1 MAEIIDIRARQIL
14 DSRGN
19 PTLEA
24 DVVLADGCFGS
35 GAVPSGASTGT
46 HEALELRDNKKAF
59 GGKSVFKAVSN
70 VTEVIA
76 PHILGMEAQEQ
87 AEIDKAMVELDGTPN
102 KSNLGANAMLAV
114 SMAVA
119 SASSQSTGQPL
130 YRYLGGIAARTLPVP
145 FMNVL
150 NGGQHA
156 DNNVDIQEFM
166 IVPAGADNLTHAVQM
181 GAEIYQTLKALLKS
195 KGLSASVGDEGGFA
209 PNLKSNEEALEY
221 LTSAIKKA
229 GYAPGRDCFLA
240 IDAAASEF
248 FKDGKYTFKGE
259 NWSGDAAG
267 LVDKYKGWV
276 DAYPIVSIEDGLAE
290 DDWEGWVVLT
300 RSLGDKV
307 QIVGDDLFVTQK
319 ARVVK
324 GIQVG
329 AANSVLIKLNQVG
342 TVTET
347 LDTVETSR
355 LSGYR
360 WLVSHRSGETEDSFI
375 ADFSVAC
382 NSGQIKTGAPARS
395 ERVAKY
401 NQLIRIEEELGK
413 AALFG
418 SKVVLPGKEL

>member
-1 MAEIIDIRARQIL
+1 MAEIVDIRARQIL

-19 PTLEA
+19 PTVEA
-24 DVVLADGCFGS
+24 DVLLADGSFGR

-46 HEALELRDNKKAF
+46 HEALELRDKQKAF
-59 GGKSVFKAVSN
+59 GGKSVYKAISN
-70 VTEVIA
+70 IIEVIA
-76 PHILGMEAQEQ
+76 PSIMGMEAQEQ
-87 AEIDKAMVELDGTPN
+87 AEIDKAMVELDGTQN
-102 KSNLGANAMLAV
+102 KTKLGANAILAV

-119 SASSQSTGQPL
+119 SASGQSTGQPL

-166 IVPAGADNLTHAVQM
+166 IVPAGADNFAHAFQM
-181 GAEIYQTLKALLKS
+181 GAEIYQALKALLKS

-209 PNLKSNEEALEY
+209 PNLKSNEEALEF
-221 LTSAIKKA
+221 LTAAIKKA

-248 FKDGKYTFKGE
+248 FKEGRYALEGE
-259 NWSGDAAG
+259 NWSGDAAE
-267 LVDKYKGWV
+267 LVDKYRNWV
-276 DAYPIVSIEDGLAE
+276 ETYPIVSIEDGLAE

-300 RSLGDKV
+300 RTLGDKV
-307 QIVGDDLFVTQK
+307 QIIGDDLFVTQK

-324 GIQVG
+324 GIQTG

-347 LDTVETSR
+347 LDTIETAR
-355 LSGYR
+355 LAGYR

-401 NQLIRIEEELGK
+401 NQLLRIEEELGK

-418 SKVVLPGKEL
+418 SKVVLPGKVL